1 MFYMELGIAH
11 VLDIRAYDHMLFL
24 IVLVV
29 SFSLKQWKNILWLV
43 SVFTAGHTVSLALS
57 AYNIIDVDASLIE
70 FFIPLTIFLT
80 ALKHL
85 LSGVKTTSNSKV
97 LMLLSFCF
105 GCIHGMGFA
114 RYFNMLV
121 VSSDTKALNLLEF
134 SLGIEIAQL
143 IIVVVVVLLYHL
155 ITPLLKI
162 SKRDWVLVISSVV
175 IGVTIPMLLTR
186 YNAFAAYLF

>member
-1 MFYMELGIAH
+1 
-11 VLDIRAYDHMLFL
+11 
-24 IVLVV
+24 
-29 SFSLKQWKNILWLV
+29 
-43 SVFTAGHTVSLALS
+43 
-57 AYNIIDVDASLIE
+57 
-70 FFIPLTIFLT
+70 
-80 ALKHL
+80 
-85 LSGVKTTSNSKV
+85 
-97 LMLLSFCF
+97 
-105 GCIHGMGFA
+105 MGFA